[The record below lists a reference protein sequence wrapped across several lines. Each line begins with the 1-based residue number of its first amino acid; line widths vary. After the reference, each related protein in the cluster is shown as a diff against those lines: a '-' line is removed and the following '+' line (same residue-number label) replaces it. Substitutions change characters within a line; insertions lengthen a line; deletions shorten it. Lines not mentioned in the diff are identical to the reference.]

1 MTDASE
7 LNVIAD
13 SPFNSSIVYIGDFDD
28 LLREQLVMMVEEKIK
43 TVSTLIRAL
52 MDPAGSYSGLSSSGD
67 VPVRVVD
74 MFTNLRQK
82 FEHFLWT

>member
-1 MTDASE
+1 MYAIGITPMTDASE

-43 TVSTLIRAL
+43 TVSTLEL
-52 MDPAGSYSGLSSSGD
+52 
-67 VPVRVVD
+67 
-74 MFTNLRQK
+74 
-82 FEHFLWT
+82 LWM

>member
-43 TVSTLIRAL
+43 TVSTLEL
-52 MDPAGSYSGLSSSGD
+52 
-67 VPVRVVD
+67 
-74 MFTNLRQK
+74 
-82 FEHFLWT
+82 LWM